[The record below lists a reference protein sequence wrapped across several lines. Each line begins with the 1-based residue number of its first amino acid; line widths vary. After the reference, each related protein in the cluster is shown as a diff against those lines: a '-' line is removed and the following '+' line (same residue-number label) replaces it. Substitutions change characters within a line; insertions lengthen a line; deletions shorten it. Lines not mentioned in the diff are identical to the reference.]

1 VDIRYFYK
9 NKPQK
14 IKAEAIIDSFANAIG
29 EVIELPNTIEICL
42 YDLGKNVYGGIDM
55 YAVNRIGLNYDLDYE
70 SIPLILTH
78 ELIHVNQKHKKHLE
92 VRRNGYYYWMGIPHS
107 NKPLDQLTFEEY
119 QNLPWEVDVIQRQTK
134 VLQMAMEILAKKVL

>member
-1 VDIRYFYK
+1 MDIRYFYK

-29 EVIELPNTIEICL
+29 EVIELPNAIEICL
-42 YDLGKNVYGGIDM
+42 YDLGKNVYGGIDL

-70 SIPLILTH
+70 SIPIILTH
-78 ELIHVNQKHKKHLE
+78 ELIHVNQKHRRHLE
-92 VRRNGYYYWMGIPHS
+92 LRKNGYYYWMGIPYS
-107 NKPLDQLTFEEY
+107 NKPLEELTFEEY